1 MPPRHARTILATIAL
16 LALSAPGAHAAQA
29 PGRVVLPP
37 VFGAPESNVDASG
50 GGPAVG
56 LPDGGVLLAAGRRGT
71 VVLTRLRR
79 DGAPEPGF
87 GRDGTARL
95 RVPGDAFSLGQ
106 LLRRPDGRLLLVGTT
121 PPATKY
127 EMSRLAVVGLT
138 SQGALDPGFG
148 QGGVARPAANTA
160 GGSGAAALQ
169 RDGSLVLTGAIGRV
183 SPEVETNP
191 NAVGNFRWMVARL
204 TPAGAP
210 DTGFGD
216 GGVAAVPVPGGPDTG
231 GFAVGVTD
239 TGRVLALGRSVRR
252 TLLVALTPT
261 GAPDPA
267 YGGGSPVPVP
277 ADSAFGMLVDST
289 GRVDVVST
297 DRVLR
302 LNPAGAPDATFGEG
316 GTATYPALPGNFSPQ
331 VLPTADGGLL
341 VASVTGFD
349 PRPAAEPALRLL
361 RISPGGA
368 RGATK
373 EVNPGFGGGLGSF
386 ARFRAGLE
394 QDGFLPGTLLRRA
407 DGSFLLTGGV
417 KIARYTGEGTGFSTG
432 LPAVAALT
440 PALDPDRAFGGP
452 QTPARF
458 GLAVPA
464 QRASSAAELRRI
476 LVRVTA
482 SGPGLALLRV
492 RDGRRRVLAQSLEPI
507 YAAGRTTV
515 RVGLTRTGRDVLRR
529 GRSVRVTVGHA
540 FRDVLTDTENG
551 ARIARLR

>member
-1 MPPRHARTILATIAL
+1 MVLTVI
-16 LALSAPGAHAAQA
+16 ALSALPAAAAHAAQA

-37 VFGAPESNVDASG
+37 AFGAPESNVDASG
-50 GGPAVG
+50 AGPAVG

-79 DGAPEPGF
+79 DGAPEPSF
-87 GRDGTARL
+87 GLGGTARL

-121 PPATKY
+121 PPASKY

-148 QGGVARPAANTA
+148 QGGVARPAANAA
-160 GGSGAAALQ
+160 GGNGTAALQ
-169 RDGSLVLTGAIGRV
+169 GDGALVLTGGIGRV
-183 SPEVETNP
+183 SPEIETNP
-191 NAVGNFRWMVARL
+191 NAGADFRWVVARL
-204 TPAGAP
+204 TPAGTP
-210 DTGFGD
+210 DAGFGD
-216 GGVAAVPVPGGPDTG
+216 GGVASVPVPGGSNTG
-231 GFAVGVTD
+231 GFAVGVTA
-239 TGRVLALGRSVRR
+239 TGRLLTLGRSLGR
-252 TLLVALTPT
+252 TLVTALTST
-261 GAPDPA
+261 GAPDPG
-267 YGGGSPVPVP
+267 YGGGSQVPVP
-277 ADSAFGMLVDST
+277 TDSAFGMLVDPT

-302 LNPAGAPDATFGEG
+302 LNPAGALDATFGEG

-349 PRPAAEPALRLL
+349 PRPVSQPALRVL

-373 EVNPGFGGGLGSF
+373 DVNPGFGGGLGSF
-386 ARFRAGLE
+386 VRLRAGLE
-394 QDGFLPGTLLRRA
+394 QDGFFPGTLLRRA

-440 PALDPDRAFGGP
+440 PALEPDRAFGGP
-452 QTPARF
+452 QVPARF
-458 GLAVPA
+458 AVAVPA
-464 QRASSAAELRRI
+464 QRARSAAGLRRI

-492 RDGRRRVLAQSLEPI
+492 RDGRRRVLAQALEPI
-507 YAAGRTTV
+507 HAAGRTTV
-515 RVGLTRTGRDVLRR
+515 RIGLTKAGRSVLRR
-529 GRSVRVTVGHA
+529 GRPVRIRVGHA
-540 FRDVLTDTENG
+540 FRDVLTGTANG
-551 ARIARLR
+551 AQGSRLR